1 MIISF
6 TLPAPPSANRIWRV
20 GGGKVHKSREY
31 RQWIV
36 DNSWQVLSKIQAQGQ
51 YGALSGPISVT
62 IVVRPRD
69 KRLRDIDNYAK
80 PVLDFC
86 ELIDL
91 IENDRQVE
99 RLLIF
104 RGEPADTHF
113 VEVGVG
119 EL

>member
-1 MIISF
+1 MLISF

-20 GGGKVHKSREY
+20 GGGKVHKSKEY
-31 RQWIV
+31 KDWMKANR
-36 DNSWQVLSKIQAQGQ
+36 WQVINKTPSEPLN
-51 YGALSGPISVT
+51 GPISVT

-69 KRLRDIDNYAK
+69 KRLRDVDNYAK

-86 ELIDL
+86 EYIGL

-113 VEVGVG
+113 IEVGVG